1 MLPTSYLF
9 SNMPNEKRG
18 TALGGKRNGQK
29 TIGRRENQHEE
40 GEGRTSE
47 GFFRLKKVFRWAK
60 KTVKIV

>member
-40 GEGRTSE
+40 GKAERQK
-47 GFFRLKKVFRWAK
+47 GFLDLKKSSGGQRK
-60 KTVKIV
+60 Q